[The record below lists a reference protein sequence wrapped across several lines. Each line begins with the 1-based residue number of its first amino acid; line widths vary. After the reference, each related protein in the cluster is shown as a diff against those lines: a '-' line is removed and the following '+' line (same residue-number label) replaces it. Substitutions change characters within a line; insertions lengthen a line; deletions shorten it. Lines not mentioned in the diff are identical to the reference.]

1 MVKRTTE
8 QARPVAGSGSSMQ
21 ANNAQSNNSSQQE
34 ARLNPVDK
42 DNVKN
47 ILEMFGERWDRA
59 YVQKIYLLNNK
70 DFEKTLEMFITENL
84 PP

>member
-1 MVKRTTE
+1 
-8 QARPVAGSGSSMQ
+8 
-21 ANNAQSNNSSQQE
+21 
-34 ARLNPVDK
+34 LNPVDK

-59 YVQKIYLLNNK
+59 YVQKVYLLNNK
-70 DFEKTLEMFITENL
+70 DFEKTLEMFLTENL